1 MQEHM
6 LGNMR
11 DHLVTLNE
19 IIGNIASNQLD
30 AAAKLTE
37 QR

>member
-1 MQEHM
+1 MQAHM

-19 IIGNIASNQLD
+19 IIGNVANGKYD
-30 AAAKLTE
+30 AAPA
-37 QR
+37 